1 MLLRSLAALG
11 LVAAL
16 SGHAMA
22 ADQIEN
28 VSIPFADSGGIDE
41 WHAVDDKT
49 VYLRS
54 RTRQWYKAE
63 LLGPCNGLQ
72 FATKIGYVAEPTGSL
87 DKNSSIIVDGQR
99 CKLITLQKSEKP
111 EPKKK

>member
-1 MLLRSLAALG
+1 MLLRSLVALG
-11 LVAAL
+11 VLAAL
-16 SGHAMA
+16 SGHASA
-22 ADQIEN
+22 ADRVEN

-63 LLGPCNGLQ
+63 LFAPCNGLG
-72 FATKIGYVAEPTGSL
+72 FATAIGYVPEPTGSF
-87 DKNSSIIVDGQR
+87 DKNSSIVVDGQR
-99 CKLITLQKSEKP
+99 CKLMTLQKSEKP